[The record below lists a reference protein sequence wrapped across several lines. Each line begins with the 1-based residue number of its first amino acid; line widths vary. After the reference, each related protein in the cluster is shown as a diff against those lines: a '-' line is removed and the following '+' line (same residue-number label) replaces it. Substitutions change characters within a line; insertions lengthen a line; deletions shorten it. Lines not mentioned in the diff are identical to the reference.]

1 MQENEESPH
10 AVVIAR
16 RSGLQHRLYCGGPVA
31 GGSTS
36 HSDLAQMLR
45 WMMTHVHQEDKI
57 GFVTQSVGSS
67 RMA

>member
-16 RSGLQHRLYCGGPVA
+16 WSGLRHRLYCGGPVA

-45 WMMTHVHQEDKI
+45 RMVSHVHQEDKI